1 MVVAAGAWQV
11 PLISF
16 FRNKGHNV
24 TVVDPY
30 TDSPGTKIADK
41 HIQEDV
47 RDENKIFEA
56 IKDLNFDFI
65 VTDQSDISVETC
77 NNLALRRG
85 LPANNPEAVK
95 LFVNK
100 YHSRDFS
107 SKVGMP
113 VPAWRRVASFE
124 ELKAAIKVIGLPAIL
139 KPPDNQASCGIYK
152 LTKENFDTAEELMQK
167 SLEQSRTGYI
177 LCEEFVEGE
186 HITVEG
192 ICSEGKH
199 RSLASS
205 TKQHFP
211 NGVIAKLLYPTTVPA
226 SLLEKLFEANDKY
239 VTKSG
244 LSFGITHAEYIVD
257 VPNNRF
263 WLVEIACRGGGTLL
277 SSDIAKWVS
286 SVDLYEIYY
295 NELHGKHT
303 DLSKLQLLRRGAY
316 LEFVDFGEGVVEEI
330 SGVEEANQIPG
341 VLTLRLVFKKGDT
354 IKHAE
359 NGRTRQGFFIVFGEN
374 HAEVLRIAEQVH
386 KTVKVKLSQPQEARS
401 ESEKTLV

>member
-16 FRNKGHNV
+16 FQSKGHNV

-30 TDSPGTKIADK
+30 TDSPGTKIADL

-56 IKDLNFDFI
+56 TKDMSFEFI

-85 LPANNPEAVK
+85 LPANKPEAVK

-100 YHSRDFS
+100 FHSREYSDRC
-107 SKVGMP
+107 GMP
-113 VPAWRRVASFE
+113 VPKWRKVATFE
-124 ELKAAIKVIGLPAIL
+124 QLQEALKDIGLPAIL

-152 LTKENFDTAEELMQK
+152 VDQDNISSAEELLNK
-167 SLEQSRTGYI
+167 SLSQSRTGYI

-192 ICSEGKH
+192 ICSDGMH

-205 TKQHFP
+205 TKSHFP

-226 SLLEKLFEANDKY
+226 PLLEKLFQANDKY
-239 VTKSG
+239 VRESG
-244 LSFGITHAEYIVD
+244 LAFGITHAEYIVD
-257 VPNNRF
+257 VKNGRF

-286 SVDLYEIYY
+286 GVNLYEIYY
-295 NELHGKHT
+295 DELHGRHT
-303 DLSKLQLLRRGAY
+303 DLSKLELTRRGAY
-316 LEFVDFGEGVVEEI
+316 LEFVDFGEGHVEEI
-330 SGVEEANQIPG
+330 AGVEEALQIPG
-341 VLTLRLVFKKGDT
+341 VLTLRLSFKAGDNV
-354 IKHAE
+354 KHAE
-359 NGRTRQGFFIVFGEN
+359 NGRTRQGFFIVFGET
-374 HAEVLRIAEQVH
+374 HADVLKIAEQVH
-386 KTVKVKLSQPQEARS
+386 KTVKVKLSVPQEA
-401 ESEKTLV
+401 KV